1 MPDAETPKPTV
12 TRRGRR
18 PGGGDTR
25 QQILDAARARFAR
38 DGFAASTIRKIAA
51 DAGVDASLVM
61 QFFRSKDELFAA
73 VMSISPAA
81 LDRIAHAWDGPDEGI
96 GERLARGFLSMWEQD
111 AGDAEAL
118 VAMLRGAIVQERAAE
133 QLREF
138 LEARITANLP
148 VRWSGGDDALR
159 VRAATSMLVGVIV
172 IRRIVGVRPI
182 ADADAEDVV
191 ATVAPGLQAV
201 LVPRGGGGGGA
212 REAS

>member
-1 MPDAETPKPTV
+1 MPDPETPKPTRG
-12 TRRGRR
+12 RRGRR
-18 PGGGDTR
+18 PGGADTR

-73 VMSISPAA
+73 VMSISPRA
-81 LDRIAHAWDGPDEGI
+81 LDRIASAWAGPDAGI
-96 GERLARGFLSMWEQD
+96 GERLARGFLSMWEED

-118 VAMLRGAIVQERAAE
+118 VAMLRGAIVQEQAAE
-133 QLREF
+133 QLRDF

-148 VRWSGGDDALR
+148 ARWAGGGDALR

-172 IRRIVGVRPI
+172 VRRIVGVRPL
-182 ADADAEDVV
+182 ADADAESVV
-191 ATVAPGLQAV
+191 ATIAPGLQAV
-201 LVPRGGGGGGA
+201 LAPGEGA
-212 REAS
+212 TDAS